1 MLSGGFVGGKQQ
13 LKERWVGD
21 MNIKY
26 ILKRLLYAIPAIL
39 LVIIIIFVLTRV
51 MPGNPA
57 RTYLGEMATQ
67 EQVDQLTEEW
77 GLNDPL
83 PVQFFRYI
91 QGLLK
96 GDLGYSWHTHRTE
109 LEDFAKRFPASLELA
124 IWAICIA
131 IIIGIPLGI
140 VSATHKNSLIDHGA
154 RIFSMLGA
162 TMPVFWFGLMLIL
175 IFYAELG
182 WSVAPIGRIS
192 SGINPPTTVTGL
204 YVLDSILTG
213 DIIALKDSVKHLLLP
228 AFTLSMS
235 SMAVLAR
242 MTRAS
247 MLEVLGQDYIRTARA
262 KGMKERIVIYRHAL
276 RNALIP
282 ILTVLGGQFGMMLG
296 YTVVVETIFSWPGI
310 GFYVT
315 DSILNTDYNPVQ
327 AFALLSAILYVII
340 NLVLDILYAV
350 VDHRVKY
357 D

>member
-1 MLSGGFVGGKQQ
+1 
-13 LKERWVGD
+13 
-21 MNIKY
+21 MNLKY
-26 ILKRLLYAIPAIL
+26 IAKRLLYAIPAVVL
-39 LVIIIIFVLTRV
+39 VVIIIFLLTRV
-51 MPGNPA
+51 MPGDPA
-57 RTYLGEMATQ
+57 RAYLGEMATE
-67 EQVDQLTEEW
+67 EQVEQLREEW

-83 PVQFFRYI
+83 PVQFVRYVSGI
-91 QGLLK
+91 LQG
-96 GDLGYSWHTHRTE
+96 DFGYSNRTHDTV
-109 LEDFAKRFPASLELA
+109 LNDFIKRIPASLELA
-124 IWAICIA
+124 LWALAIA
-131 IIIGIPLGI
+131 ILIGVPLGI
-140 VSATHKNSLIDHGA
+140 ASATHKNSPLDHGA

-175 IFYAELG
+175 IFYATLH
-182 WSVAPIGRIS
+182 WAVAPTGRIS
-192 SGINPPTTVTGL
+192 MGINPPTTITGM

-213 DIIALKDSVKHLLLP
+213 DMVALKDSLAHIILP
-228 AFTLSMS
+228 AITLSMS
-235 SMAVLAR
+235 TMAVMAR

-315 DSILNTDYNPVQ
+315 DAILNVDYNPVQ
-327 AFALLSAILYVII
+327 AFALFSALLYVVI
-340 NLVLDILYAV
+340 NLVLDILYTV
-350 VDHRVKY
+350 VDRRVKY

>member
-1 MLSGGFVGGKQQ
+1 
-13 LKERWVGD
+13 
-21 MNIKY
+21 
-26 ILKRLLYAIPAIL
+26 
-39 LVIIIIFVLTRV
+39 
-51 MPGNPA
+51 
-57 RTYLGEMATQ
+57 
-67 EQVDQLTEEW
+67 
-77 GLNDPL
+77 
-83 PVQFFRYI
+83 
-91 QGLLK
+91 
-96 GDLGYSWHTHRTE
+96 
-109 LEDFAKRFPASLELA
+109 
-124 IWAICIA
+124 
-131 IIIGIPLGI
+131 
-140 VSATHKNSLIDHGA
+140 
-154 RIFSMLGA
+154 MLGA

-175 IFYAELG
+175 VFYANLQI
-182 WSVAPIGRIS
+182 SVAPIGRIS
-192 SGINPPTTVTGL
+192 SGINPPTQITGL

-213 DIIALKDSVKHLLLP
+213 DTIALKDSIKHLILP
-228 AFTLSMS
+228 AITLSMS

-242 MTRAS
+242 MTRSS

-296 YTVVVETIFSWPGI
+296 YTVVVETIFSWPGV

-327 AFALLSAILYVII
+327 AFALLSAVIYVVI

>member
-1 MLSGGFVGGKQQ
+1 
-13 LKERWVGD
+13 

-26 ILKRLLYAIPAIL
+26 IIKRLLYAIPATL
-39 LVIIIIFVLTRV
+39 LVIIIIFLLTRV

-57 RTYLGEMATQ
+57 RTYLGELATE
-67 EQVDQLTEEW
+67 EQVAQLEEEW

-83 PVQFFRYI
+83 YVQFGRYVK
-91 QGLLK
+91 GLLQ
-96 GDLGYSWHTHRTE
+96 GDLGYAWHTHRPV
-109 LEDFAKRFPASLELA
+109 LEDFQKRFPASLELA

-131 IIIGIPLGI
+131 MAIGIPLGI
-140 VSATHKNSLIDHGA
+140 VSATHKNSLVDHGA
-154 RIFSMLGA
+154 RVFSMLGA

-175 IFYAELG
+175 LFYSELG
-182 WSVAPIGRIS
+182 WAVAPMGRIS
-192 SGINPPTTVTGL
+192 SGINPPTHVTGL

-213 DIIALKDSVKHLLLP
+213 DIIAFKDSLKHLILP
-228 AFTLSMS
+228 AITLSMS
-235 SMAVLAR
+235 SMAVLSR

-262 KGMKERIVIYRHAL
+262 KGMRERIVVYRHAL
-276 RNALIP
+276 RNSLIP

-296 YTVVVETIFSWPGI
+296 YTVVVETIFAWPGI

-327 AFALLSAILYVII
+327 AFALISAVLYVII

>member
-1 MLSGGFVGGKQQ
+1 
-13 LKERWVGD
+13 
-21 MNIKY
+21 MNVKY
-26 ILKRLLYAIPAIL
+26 IIKRLLYAIPAIL
-39 LVIIIIFVLTRV
+39 LVIVIIFFLTRV
-51 MPGNPA
+51 MPGDPA
-57 RTYLGEMATQ
+57 RMYLGEMATQ

-83 PVQFFRYI
+83 PVQFLDYI
-91 QGLLK
+91 KGLLH
-96 GDLGYSWHTHRTE
+96 GDLGTAWHTHQTVAD
-109 LEDFAKRFPASLELA
+109 DFIKRFPASLELA
-124 IWAICIA
+124 IWAIIIA
-131 IIIGIPLGI
+131 ILIGIPLGI

-154 RIFSMLGA
+154 RVLSMLGA

-175 IFYAELG
+175 IFYADLG
-182 WSVAPIGRIS
+182 WAAAPIGRIS
-192 SGINPPTTVTGL
+192 SSINPPTHITGL

-213 DIIALKDSVKHLLLP
+213 DTVALKDSIAHLILP
-228 AFTLSMS
+228 AITLSLS

-242 MTRAS
+242 MTRSS
-247 MLEVLGQDYIRTARA
+247 MLEVLGQDYIRTIRA
-262 KGMKERIVIYRHAL
+262 KGMKEHVVIWRHAL

-315 DSILNTDYNPVQ
+315 DSILNMDYSPVQ
-327 AFALLSAILYVII
+327 AFALLSAILYVLI
-340 NLVLDILYAV
+340 NLILDILYSV